1 MLRRVCPCFWSIT
14 VHHLQHFYFFFLI
27 PPKLGGLSDMSSVCD
42 LTLAV
47 LLPSPP
53 PHSNREQLGDNPES
67 GPTLSRC
74 AQNWYHNV
82 LICKRFPSFPLSQRG
97 SYTVFTEPIT
107 SVLGLRSGLWSCSVY
122 SWRCCPHPAEMPHIG
137 IQLSSWH
144 QHIEAEQE
152 NQHLI
157 RICDAVLFIHE
168 LPD

>member
-14 VHHLQHFYFFFLI
+14 VHHLQHFYFFFNSTKARRPVRHVRCLR
-27 PPKLGGLSDMSSVCD
+27 SHSSR
-42 LTLAV
+42 LASF
-47 LLPSPP
+47 PSP

-82 LICKRFPSFPLSQRG
+82 LICKRFPSFPLSQRA

-152 NQHLI
+152 NQHSI

>member
-1 MLRRVCPCFWSIT
+1 
-14 VHHLQHFYFFFLI
+14 
-27 PPKLGGLSDMSSVCD
+27 MSAVCD

-47 LLPSPP
+47 LLPSP

-97 SYTVFTEPIT
+97 SYAVFTEPIT
-107 SVLGLRSGLWSCSVY
+107 SALGLRSGLWSCSVY

-157 RICDAVLFIHE
+157 RICDAVVFIHE
-168 LPD
+168 LPDEFICSLLDSCSFTSQQRAKTLLW